1 MLKNGRALEPP
12 RESRMTTIVN
22 PSGGWGIP
30 AFETRAR
37 PPGQRHA
44 EKPSIIARDT
54 LPVMKNKTLAAW
66 LAFLGGPLGLHR
78 FYLFGIWDTLGW
90 MLPVP
95 TALGIYGVQRV
106 QEFGLDDVASWL
118 LIPLAGFCFAG
129 CALNAIVYALMTK
142 EAWNAKFNPGAPE
155 DAVAGQTNWMTIGAI
170 VLSLLIGTTVLMS
183 SIVFSIQRYFEY
195 QIEEAQKISQ

>member
-1 MLKNGRALEPP
+1 
-12 RESRMTTIVN
+12 
-22 PSGGWGIP
+22 
-30 AFETRAR
+30 
-37 PPGQRHA
+37 
-44 EKPSIIARDT
+44 
-54 LPVMKNKTLAAW
+54 
-66 LAFLGGPLGLHR
+66 
-78 FYLFGIWDTLGW
+78 

-129 CALNAIVYALMTK
+129 CALNAIVYALMPK
-142 EAWNAKFNPGAPE
+142 ESWNAKFNPGAPE